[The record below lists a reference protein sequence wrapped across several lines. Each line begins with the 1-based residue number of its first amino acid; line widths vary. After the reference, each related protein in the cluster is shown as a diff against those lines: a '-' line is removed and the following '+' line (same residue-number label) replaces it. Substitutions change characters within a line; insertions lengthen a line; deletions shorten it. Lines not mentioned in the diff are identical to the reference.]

1 MGWGVQ
7 IFKWGYF
14 SKKLN
19 LNYYI
24 QIELYKLFNIQ
35 QLNKNIINVQ
45 DAKND
50 FLYVCKRYFL
60 CNKINKNKKD

>member
-1 MGWGVQ
+1 MGWGVRM
-7 IFKWGYF
+7 FKWGYF

-45 DAKND
+45 HAKNG
-50 FLYVCKRYFL
+50 FLYV
-60 CNKINKNKKD
+60 